1 MQLLSAIYWTNQ
13 QSFTYNE
20 SSLAVKVR
28 IECEILEINY
38 FNFELKLQVYF
49 RTIMSIIPISVKEG
63 RLGSE
68 PFRA

>member
-1 MQLLSAIYWTNQ
+1 MRDIGN
-13 QSFTYNE
+13 
-20 SSLAVKVR
+20 
-28 IECEILEINY
+28 NY
-38 FNFELKLQVYF
+38 FNFELKLQVYL